1 MLVNG
6 CGCSLAGP
14 SPAAPGTVPTRHCHT
29 QHSAPASSTPG
40 TLTLITQRTHT
51 HSLGALI
58 LIIRHPHTQHSVHSS
73 SAPGTLILNTRSPQ
87 PPLLSLAS
95 CLPCRLS
102 CPPLVNQVSH
112 LPLWSPWPRN
122 HRQPRPQPHQAR
134 QALPLRHSFPELA
147 SVACRSGPCARS
159 LLWPQHL
166 LQPRPPPL
174 HPLAAPPAPAP
185 LLLPP
190 PFLAPALHHPP
201 LPWRSSAAACCVG
214 GPERPPGLA
223 AVAGPGCLPPG

>member
-112 LPLWSPWPRN
+112 LHLWSLWPRN
-122 HRQPRPQPHQAR
+122 HSQPSPHPWMPCPPRPWCSGVQ
-134 QALPLRHSFPELA
+134 LA
-147 SVACRSGPCARS
+147 PVV
-159 LLWPQHL
+159 
-166 LQPRPPPL
+166 
-174 HPLAAPPAPAP
+174 PLAPEPQ
-185 LLLPP
+185 P
-190 PFLAPALHHPP
+190 PFSSPLDAL
-201 LPWRSSAAACCVG
+201 
-214 GPERPPGLA
+214 PPGLA
-223 AVAGPGCLPPG
+223 SVTTCVLQQLSAARLQGGVADQLASLAVGRGVGLEGQGCLGLGGWPYVS